1 MQRLLKISWE
11 VTLRP
16 PTQSHLLAPPLC
28 HLGFVCIRCRPDV
41 CARLPGLVQGLADY
55 GMITNSISLS
65 NMRLN
70 LPVALVAP
78 LAFELSSSP
87 AASGAPSHRFAVGA
101 PAG

>member
-1 MQRLLKISWE
+1 
-11 VTLRP
+11 
-16 PTQSHLLAPPLC
+16 
-28 HLGFVCIRCRPDV
+28 
-41 CARLPGLVQGLADY
+41 
-55 GMITNSISLS
+55 MITNSISLS